1 MPELNQDIR
10 QRHVEKFFAEMR
22 GVKASDYS
30 GPEYAGKIVRAAVT
44 SGILSIEG
52 EVDDM
57 QPSEVIRLAGEV
69 NVYLAEKLSVPK
81 N

>member
-10 QRHVEKFFAEMR
+10 QKHVEKFFSEMR
-22 GVKASDYS
+22 GVKSSDFS

-57 QPSEVIRLAGEV
+57 QPSDVIRLAGEV
-69 NVYLAEKLSVPK
+69 NDCLAEKLSVPK

>member
-22 GVKASDYS
+22 GVKSSDFS
-30 GPEYAGKIVRAAVT
+30 GPEYAGKIVRVAVT

-57 QPSEVIRLAGEV
+57 RPSDVIRLAGEV
-69 NVYLAEKLSVPK
+69 NDHLAEKLSVPK

>member
-10 QRHVEKFFAEMR
+10 QKHVEKFFSEMR
-22 GVKASDYS
+22 GVKSSDFS

-57 QPSEVIRLAGEV
+57 QPSDVIRLAGEV
-69 NVYLAEKLSVPK
+69 NDCLAEKLSVPT

>member
-10 QRHVEKFFAEMR
+10 QRNVEKFFSEMR
-22 GVKASDYS
+22 GVKSSDYS

-57 QPSEVIRLAGEV
+57 QPSDVIRLAGEI
-69 NVYLAEKLSVPK
+69 NDYLAEKLSVPK
-81 N
+81 K